1 VVLGIGAVVAAG
13 AGVAAYGLANDD
25 DDGTTTAPADVSLDD
40 LEPALLTEDEVG
52 AGFSEVPAGG
62 DDDDLDLDEMETSDE
77 CREVIESFEGD
88 DDGDEVQVEFDT
100 DDEATLSHSLALI
113 DEDDPSFGDV
123 RDAIGQC
130 RTITW
135 DDGETQGEIR
145 LSTEDIDG
153 PADDAFALE
162 VEIEASSGAVSVT
175 LDGYIV
181 YSVRDGVVST
191 LGAFGAVDS
200 ATFEGEP
207 ADRDLVRSLTDTV
220 DEKVREVLE
229 G

>member
-40 LEPALLTEDEVG
+40 LEPALLTENEVG
-52 AGFSEVPAGG
+52 AGYSEVRGGG
-62 DDDDLDLDEMETSDE
+62 DDDDLGFDEMETSDE

-88 DDGDEVQVEFDT
+88 GDDEVQVEFET
-100 DDEATLSHSLALI
+100 DDEATLSHSLARI
-113 DEDDPSFGDV
+113 DEDEPSFGDV

-135 DDGETQGEIR
+135 DDGDTQGEIG
-145 LSTEDIDG
+145 LSTEDVDG
-153 PADDAFALE
+153 PADDAFALA
-162 VEIEASSGAVSVT
+162 VEIEASSGAVSVS
-175 LDGYIV
+175 LDGYAV

-191 LGAFGAVDS
+191 LGAFGAVDP

-220 DEKVREVLE
+220 DEKVRAVLE
-229 G
+229 D

>member
-1 VVLGIGAVVAAG
+1 MVLGIGAVVAAG

-25 DDGTTTAPADVSLDD
+25 DDDTTTAPADVSLDD

-52 AGFSEVPAGG
+52 AGFSEVSAGS

-77 CREVIESFEGD
+77 CREVIESFEGA

-175 LDGYIV
+175 LDGYTV
-181 YSVRDGVVST
+181 YSMRDGVVST

-229 G
+229 D

>member
-25 DDGTTTAPADVSLDD
+25 DDTTTAPADVSLDD

-52 AGFSEVPAGG
+52 AGFSEVSAGS

-77 CREVIESFEGD
+77 CREVIESFEGA

-175 LDGYIV
+175 LDGYAV

-229 G
+229 D

>member
-1 VVLGIGAVVAAG
+1 VLGIGAVVAAG
-13 AGVAAYGLANDD
+13 AGVAAYGLATDD
-25 DDGTTTAPADVSLDD
+25 DDTTTAPPDVGLDD

-52 AGFSEVPAGG
+52 SGFSETPDGG
-62 DDDDLDLDEMETSDE
+62 DDDDLGLDQMEMSDE

-88 DDGDEVQVEFDT
+88 DDGDEVQVEFST
-100 DDEATLSHSLALI
+100 GDEATLSHSLALI
-113 DEDDPSFGDV
+113 DEDEPSFGDV

-135 DDGETQGEIR
+135 DDGETQGEIG
-145 LSTEDIDG
+145 LSTEDVDG
-153 PADDAFALE
+153 PADDAFALA
-162 VEIEASSGAVSVT
+162 VEIEASSGATNVT
-175 LDGYIV
+175 LDGYAV

-207 ADRDLVRSLTDTV
+207 ADRDLVRSLTETV
-220 DEKVREVLE
+220 DEKVRAVLE
-229 G
+229 D

>member
-1 VVLGIGAVVAAG
+1 VVLGTGAVVAAG

-25 DDGTTTAPADVSLDD
+25 DDDTTTAPAHVSLDD

-52 AGFSEVPAGG
+52 AGFSEVPGSG
-62 DDDDLDLDEMETSDE
+62 DDDDLGLDEMETSDE

-88 DDGDEVQVEFDT
+88 DDGDAVQVEFDT

-135 DDGETQGEIR
+135 DDGETQGEMR
-145 LSTEDIDG
+145 LSTEDVDG

-175 LDGYIV
+175 LDGYAV

-229 G
+229 D